1 MQTEKITIEK
11 VVGGGSGLGRMDNG
25 MVVMLPYVLPGEEVV
40 AQITR
45 RKKKYLEA
53 TLRDIVSNSEHRI
66 TPSCP
71 HFGVCGG
78 CDLQHAD
85 YGYQLELK
93 EAILRE
99 QLTGAKVVGGADTN
113 DIINKPIPSPEEFG
127 YRQRIRL
134 QVDDGGMYGFFRSRS
149 HDVERIETCPLARPE
164 INRFLEMIHES
175 QAMDHLLQL
184 AEELEVLTSPGDKTL
199 ILIVHL
205 RRKPR
210 PADVTAA
217 HNVADQFEQVKA
229 VYLAAK
235 GTLTQGPYCGIDGA
249 AENKV
254 ESLLLVMPFPSIE
267 RHGISS
273 YDLCQEA
280 GGFSQVNLEQNNNLI
295 ATMLDWVDD
304 LSATR
309 GLDLFCGM
317 GNFTIPLAAKM
328 GEVVGLDLQRAAIR
342 SGVRNAEAADLENCS
357 FRQKSAVD
365 AIKEIATEG
374 EKFDL
379 VLLDPPRRGCRE
391 VIPHLA
397 ELGGPAVIYVSCD
410 PATLARD
417 IGDMQELGY
426 KLKKVQPF
434 DMFPQTHHMETMA
447 LLVNG

>member
-1 MQTEKITIEK
+1 MQTEKITVEK
-11 VVGGGSGLGRMDNG
+11 VVSGGLGLARLQDG
-25 MVVMLPYVLPGEEVV
+25 MVVMLPYVLPSEEVA
-40 AQITR
+40 AQIIK
-45 RKKKYLEA
+45 RKKKYVEA
-53 TLRDIVSNSEHRI
+53 APLDIMSSSDRRI
-66 TPSCP
+66 PPPCP

-78 CDLQHAD
+78 CNLQHAD

-93 EAILRE
+93 DAIIRE
-99 QLTGAKVVGGADTN
+99 QLVGAKVVDDSDIE
-113 DIINKPIPSPEEFG
+113 DIIKKPVPSPEEFG

-134 QVDDGGMYGFFRSRS
+134 QVDEAGGYGFFRSRS
-149 HDVERIETCPLARPE
+149 HEVERVETCPLARPE
-164 INRFLEMIHES
+164 INRFLEMVPDS
-175 QAMDHLLQL
+175 QAMNHLLEL
-184 AEELEVLTSPGDKTL
+184 AEELEVMASPGDQTL
-199 ILIVHL
+199 ILIAHL

-217 HNVADQFEQVKA
+217 HNVADGFEQVKA
-229 VYLAAK
+229 VYLGAK
-235 GTLTQGPYCGIDGA
+235 GTQTQGPYCGLHGGGSDEGRT
-249 AENKV
+249 
-254 ESLLLVMPFPSIE
+254 LLLVMPFPSIE
-267 RHGISS
+267 RHGLSS

-328 GEVVGLDLQRAAIR
+328 KEVVGLDLQRAAIR
-342 SGVRNAEAADLENCS
+342 SGDRNAEAAGIENCS
-357 FRQKSAVD
+357 FRQQSAVD
-365 AIKEIATEG
+365 AIKEIAAEG

-397 ELGGPAVIYVSCD
+397 ELGSPAVIYVSCD

-417 IGDMQELGY
+417 ISDMKALGY
-426 KLKKVQPF
+426 ELKKVLPF
-434 DMFPQTHHMETMA
+434 DMFPQTHHLETMA
-447 LLVNG
+447 LLIRP